1 MKKFSSLLKVV
12 VLSALAA
19 PLAFAG
25 DATIADSAWAEP
37 VYLSICGVILLAF
50 GMLKSNKS
58 EA

>member
-1 MKKFSSLLKVV
+1 MLKLTSLLKVA

-25 DATIADSAWAEP
+25 DASVSDSAFAEP

-50 GMLKSNKS
+50 GMMKGKKENS
-58 EA
+58 

>member
-1 MKKFSSLLKVV
+1 MKKFSYRLKAV
-12 VLSALAA
+12 VLSALVA

-37 VYLSICGVILLAF
+37 VYLSICGIILLAF
-50 GMLKSNKS
+50 GMLKSNNS